1 MDAVL
6 MNKPNEFLFMASEPY
21 FYRMTIL
28 VCYWTNMTLFR
39 LKTCSKY
46 LNYSI
51 SCYFPSSI
59 SLLVTHDGMLNEES
73 SWIRIEINLST
84 SHKQNWVRFSSN
96 FSTSTLILYTMP
108 YTIIITLQMIPL
120 REKTIIE
127 NKRDDDWYNLA
138 DVSYRDWNR

>member
-1 MDAVL
+1 MDAIL

-51 SCYFPSSI
+51 PCYFPSSV

-84 SHKQNWVRFSSN
+84 SHKQNWVRFSN

-108 YTIIITLQMIPL
+108 YTIIVTLQMIPL